1 MASRMVHCSKFD
13 REAPGLDAP
22 PFDGELGQ
30 AIFDN
35 VSLEAWTMWKDD
47 MMIKIINEYRL
58 NLSDAEQY
66 EQLLGQ
72 MRAFLNLNASDGEAV
87 LEVGNEE
94 RGKGQG

>member
-1 MASRMVHCSKFD
+1 MVQCSKLE

-22 PFDGELGQ
+22 PFEGELGE
-30 AIFDN
+30 AIFNN

-66 EQLLGQ
+66 EQLLNQ
-72 MRAFLNLNASDGEAV
+72 MRAFLNLGESSAEQV
-87 LEVGNEE
+87 LEVGNAE
-94 RGKGQG
+94 RGKGQA